1 MKFRVT
7 VTFLQLKVLTT
18 YRNMPSD
25 LTKEYMPITTGAD
38 VKIF

>member
-1 MKFRVT
+1 MKLRFT

-18 YRNMPSD
+18 YSNMSSD
-25 LTKEYMPITTGAD
+25 LTKAYMPITTGAY